1 MNFEVKTIGTVR
13 IENGKYSIVI
23 QPEYRDGLTNIEGFS
38 YLNVFWWA
46 NKCTAKSREN
56 LIEKSP
62 YKKSP
67 EILGVFA
74 TRSPFRPNPI
84 ALSSIYVIDVDHKNG
99 VIHFPYIDA
108 ENDTP
113 VLDIK
118 PYHPCLDRI
127 KNVELPQW
135 CSHWPECYE
144 DSANFDWENEFQ
156 F

>member
-1 MNFEVKTIGTVR
+1 MNFEVKTIGNIRV
-13 IENGKYSIVI
+13 ENGKYSILI
-23 QPEYRDGLTNIEGFS
+23 KPEYREGLTNIEGFS
-38 YLNVFWWA
+38 YLNIFWWA
-46 NKCTAKSREN
+46 NRCAEKDRDN

-67 EILGVFA
+67 NILGVFA

-84 ALSSIYVIDVDHKNG
+84 ALTPIYVFNVDHENG
-99 VIHFPYIDA
+99 VINFPYIDA
-108 ENDTP
+108 ENNTP
-113 VLDIK
+113 VIDIK
-118 PYHPCLDRI
+118 PYHPSLDRI

-135 CSHWPECYE
+135 CRHWPKCYE